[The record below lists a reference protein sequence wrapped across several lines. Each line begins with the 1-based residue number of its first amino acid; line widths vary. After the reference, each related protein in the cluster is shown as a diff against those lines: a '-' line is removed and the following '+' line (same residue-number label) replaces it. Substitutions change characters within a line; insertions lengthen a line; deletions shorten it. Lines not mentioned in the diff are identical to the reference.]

1 MMKAIEISEPGGPEV
16 LRLVERPR
24 PAPAPGEVLI
34 KVAAAGVNR
43 PDILQRKGLYP
54 PPPGAS
60 DVPGLEV
67 SGVIEA
73 IGGDVTRWKRGDPVC
88 ALLTGGGYAEFA
100 IADQGSCLPAP
111 KAVSLIDAA
120 GFPETIFT
128 VFANVIDDAKLKAGE
143 TLLVH
148 GGTSGIGVTAIML
161 AKAIGARVFAT
172 ASSDDKLQAI
182 VKLGADAAFNY
193 ATEKWEDEI
202 RKLGGADVVLDMAGG
217 DFVARNLEAL
227 NQNGRHVSIAMLRGA
242 TAEINIFQI
251 MRKRLRLSG
260 STMKAR
266 PFEEKARLAA
276 LIERQ
281 VWPLIE
287 SGEIRPV
294 TDRLFPL
301 AEVAA
306 AHRRMEEGSHIG
318 KILLKI
324 GE

>member
-1 MMKAIEISEPGGPEV
+1 MQAIEISEPGGPEV

-24 PAPAPGEVLI
+24 PTPAPGEVLI

-67 SGVIEA
+67 SGVIETV
-73 IGGDVTRWKRGDPVC
+73 GGAVTRWKRGDPVC

-161 AKAIGARVFAT
+161 TKAIGARVFAT

-301 AEVAA
+301 AEVAE